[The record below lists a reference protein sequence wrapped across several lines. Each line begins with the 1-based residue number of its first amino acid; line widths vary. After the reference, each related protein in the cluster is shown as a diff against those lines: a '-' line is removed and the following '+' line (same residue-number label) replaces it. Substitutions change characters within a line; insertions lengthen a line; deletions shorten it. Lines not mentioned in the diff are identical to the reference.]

1 MGNYNEYN
9 DYCDHIEDVMKN
21 HSERGNYNYKR
32 HVLDEMELRTKEILG
47 RGLKDKKVAHD
58 LVIDEYDEHFIL
70 NGYDEYLKDL
80 REKWLLKKL
89 PLLAGL
95 LMLLSVIVYLA
106 IGFICN
112 VWHPTWLI
120 IEGCATAVV
129 IEAMFVAVN
138 FLDRRKKFYF
148 IMRLLVA
155 GSIMVASQ
163 FFFLLLRIG
172 FHIEHAYYVFI
183 AAVAVM
189 FIGDLILATATRQR
203 LVIINYMITI
213 PVVSVFVYIL
223 LGLTD
228 VLAWNPGWMLIPVSV
243 AISFVVLWGFIR
255 YNRRFI
261 HKPEVDEEW

>member
-1 MGNYNEYN
+1 
-9 DYCDHIEDVMKN
+9 
-21 HSERGNYNYKR
+21 
-32 HVLDEMELRTKEILG
+32 MELRTKEILG
-47 RGLKDKKVAHD
+47 RGLNDKKVAHD

-89 PLLAGL
+89 PMLAGL
-95 LMLLSVIVYLA
+95 LMLLSIIVYLA
-106 IGFICN
+106 IGFICQ

-213 PVVSVFVYIL
+213 PVVSVFVYVL
-223 LGLTD
+223 LGLTG
-228 VLAWNPGWMLIPVSV
+228 VMAWNPGWMLIPASVVVSF
-243 AISFVVLWGFIR
+243 IVLWGFIR

>member
-1 MGNYNEYN
+1 MGVYNEYD
-9 DYCDHIEDVMKN
+9 DYCEHIESVMKN
-21 HSERGNYNYKR
+21 HSELGNYNYKR
-32 HVLDEMELRTKEILG
+32 HILDEMELRTKEILG

-58 LVIDEYDEHFIL
+58 LVLDEYNEHFIL

-89 PLLAGL
+89 PLFSAL
-95 LMLLSVIVYLA
+95 LMLLSVIAYLA
-106 IGFICN
+106 IGFIAK

-120 IEGCATAVV
+120 IEGCATAVI
-129 IEAMFVAVN
+129 IEALFVGVT

-148 IMRLLVA
+148 VMRLLVA

-189 FIGDLILATATRQR
+189 FIGDLILATVTKQR
-203 LVIINYMITI
+203 LVIINYLITI
-213 PVVSVFVYIL
+213 PVVSVFVYVL
-223 LGLTD
+223 LGLNGI
-228 VLAWNPGWMLIPVSV
+228 VAWNPGWMLIPAAV
-243 AISFVVLWGFIR
+243 AISFIVLWGFIR